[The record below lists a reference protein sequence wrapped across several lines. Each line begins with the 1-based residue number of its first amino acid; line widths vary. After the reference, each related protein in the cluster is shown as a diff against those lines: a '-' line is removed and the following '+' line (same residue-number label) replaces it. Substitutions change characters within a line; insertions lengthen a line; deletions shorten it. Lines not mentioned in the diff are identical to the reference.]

1 MRVRCG
7 GVCAGT
13 MPHGSGGDDL
23 ASSDE
28 IKVFKDEGEEEKR
41 SSENLTDL
49 KSSLVTEGEEVS
61 AAVAAARTSAC
72 LAAPCHADFGVS
84 RLQQDA
90 STARGLT
97 PTSGLCRFLQE
108 KIVGLPGQAT
118 SGYASP
124 KPTRSDAFGSL
135 FGKSSFEPIPGPFG
149 YVVPPYHNGAL
160 GAAVSMASKGPMVAS
175 PHPGSPL
182 NFMVYNEPFSQP
194 PPAHMGIPPVHIDPK
209 TGIPRPSVYPL
220 TSPGQYTHSM
230 FSQEFAQ
237 QLHWHSAA
245 AGMYPMPPMASGG
258 FRGGSSYAPPLPR
271 INPPLLPP
279 SIMPHGLHPAL
290 VTPGPK
296 QELSS
301 PLPDT
306 RHPLAMYHPLD
317 SKCNQGRPSSRGDL
331 VNGVSGLNGHGGGP
345 PPSQPP
351 GHPPSNGSSS
361 SSQPHQPQ
369 QQQHNGTEKK
379 PQKPTNHV
387 KKPLNAFMLYMKEMR
402 AKVVAEC
409 TLKES
414 AAINQILG
422 RRWHSLSREE
432 QSKYYEMARKERQIH
447 MQLYPGWTAR
457 DNYAINSKKKKRKK
471 DKSQDGDLNNP
482 KKCRARFGLDQQ
494 SDWCKPCRRKKKCIR
509 YQEGL
514 DGNANESEDNIGS
527 VEAPTPESHTS
538 HGGGDTTTTTSTG
551 SPCTSLGTPEP
562 SPGPPARRA
571 DCYSLNKHHPLSV
584 HHLTGQPLVKREPD
598 DPVDI
603 LTPPSTD
610 SSTTPSSLP
619 LLTVT

>member
-1 MRVRCG
+1 
-7 GVCAGT
+7 

-49 KSSLVTEGEEVS
+49 KSSLVTEGEE
-61 AAVAAARTSAC
+61 
-72 LAAPCHADFGVS
+72 HQE
-84 RLQQDA
+84 QQQQPPP
-90 STARGLT
+90 RGLT

-108 KIVGLPGQAT
+108 KIVGLPGHPSA
-118 SGYASP
+118 GYASP
-124 KPTRSDAFGSL
+124 KPRPADAFGAL
-135 FGKSSFEPIPGPFG
+135 FGKSSFEPIHGPFG

-160 GAAVSMASKGPMVAS
+160 GAAVSMAGKGPMVAPPA

-220 TSPGQYTHSM
+220 TSPGQYTHTM
-230 FSQEFAQ
+230 FTHEFAQ
-237 QLHWHSAA
+237 QLQWHSAA

-258 FRGGSSYAPPLPR
+258 FRGSGGYPSPLPR
-271 INPPLLPP
+271 YTPPLLPP
-279 SIMPHGLHPAL
+279 GMMPHSLHPAL

-296 QELSS
+296 QELPSPISDAS
-301 PLPDT
+301 PLLFP
-306 RHPLAMYHPLD
+306 RHPLPMYPVE
-317 SKCNQGRPSSRGDL
+317 SKAGGQKRGGDL
-331 VNGVSGLNGHGGGP
+331 VNGSSQGHNGHGLLTLQQQHHQQGP
-345 PPSQPP
+345 QPTAP
-351 GHPPSNGSSS
+351 NHGSS
-361 SSQPHQPQ
+361 QT

-379 PQKPTNHV
+379 PQKPANHV

-422 RRWHSLSREE
+422 RRWHSLSRDE
-432 QSKYYEMARKERQIH
+432 QSKYYEMARKERQLH

-471 DKSQDGDLNNP
+471 DKTQDGDINNP
-482 KKCRARFGLDQQ
+482 KKCRARYGLDQQ
-494 SDWCKPCRRKKKCIR
+494 SSWCKPCRRKKKCIR
-509 YQEGL
+509 YQDGL

-538 HGGGDTTTTTSTG
+538 HGGGDTTTTTTTSEG

-562 SPGPPARRA
+562 SPGPPPRRP
-571 DCYSLNKHHPLSV
+571 DYCSLNKYHPLSV
-584 HHLTGQPLVKREPD
+584 HHLTGQALVKREPD
-598 DPVDI
+598 DTVDI

-610 SSTTPSSLP
+610 SSTTTTAPP

>member
-1 MRVRCG
+1 
-7 GVCAGT
+7 
-13 MPHGSGGDDL
+13 
-23 ASSDE
+23 
-28 IKVFKDEGEEEKR
+28 
-41 SSENLTDL
+41 
-49 KSSLVTEGEEVS
+49 
-61 AAVAAARTSAC
+61 
-72 LAAPCHADFGVS
+72 
-84 RLQQDA
+84 
-90 STARGLT
+90 
-97 PTSGLCRFLQE
+97 
-108 KIVGLPGQAT
+108 
-118 SGYASP
+118 
-124 KPTRSDAFGSL
+124 
-135 FGKSSFEPIPGPFG
+135 
-149 YVVPPYHNGAL
+149 
-160 GAAVSMASKGPMVAS
+160 
-175 PHPGSPL
+175 
-182 NFMVYNEPFSQP
+182 
-194 PPAHMGIPPVHIDPK
+194 
-209 TGIPRPSVYPL
+209 
-220 TSPGQYTHSM
+220 
-230 FSQEFAQ
+230 
-237 QLHWHSAA
+237 
-245 AGMYPMPPMASGG
+245 MASGG

-331 VNGVSGLNGHGGGP
+331 VNGMSGLNGHGGGP
-345 PPSQPP
+345 PPSQPS

-482 KKCRARFGLDQQ
+482 KKCRARYGLDQQ

-562 SPGPPARRA
+562 SPGPPVRRA